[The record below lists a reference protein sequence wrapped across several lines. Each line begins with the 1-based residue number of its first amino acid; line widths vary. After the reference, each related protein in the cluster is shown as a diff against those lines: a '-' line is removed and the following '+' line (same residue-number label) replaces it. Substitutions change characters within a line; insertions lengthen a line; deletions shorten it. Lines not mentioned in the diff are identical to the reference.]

1 MQLSMIVAPA
11 YNGCERAHS
20 ELRDERSLCKSPRNE
35 KCSQQPNK
43 AARFISI
50 DINALNVELR
60 FSGSCA
66 LHPQIRFAM
75 LSSRRSAMDTVR
87 KGFKQHNCRCEG
99 SRFRLRAVMRH
110 AVSRTA
116 SKGVMGKRGAPRS
129 SDQEVMRHLSRSQ
142 IFKDYERAFS
152 EAMGLP
158 LNIRGHDSWS
168 PAHHG
173 KEDGNSLA
181 SILAR
186 FNKARAAC
194 LMAQTDASREP
205 DSTTRTVTWFAGLSE
220 SAVPVYIGD
229 HILGFLETGEVM
241 LKNPTKKHFASITRQ
256 LRAWGYKTD
265 WKQLERAYFRSCV
278 LSPVRYRA
286 MLRLLSLFA
295 RHLSILSNQLVVR
308 RENDQSTNMTRARQF
323 IEDHQAEPLSLGR
336 IAQVANI
343 SRHYFCKMFKKAT
356 GMNFVDYLSRVRV
369 EKSKTL
375 LLNPNSRI
383 SEAAFACGFQSMTN
397 FNRAFKRIVGRSP
410 TQFREALPKL
420 RRS

>member
-1 MQLSMIVAPA
+1 MQAGPA
-11 YNGCERAHS
+11 
-20 ELRDERSLCKSPRNE
+20 
-35 KCSQQPNK
+35 
-43 AARFISI
+43 
-50 DINALNVELR
+50 
-60 FSGSCA
+60 
-66 LHPQIRFAM
+66 
-75 LSSRRSAMDTVR
+75 
-87 KGFKQHNCRCEG
+87 
-99 SRFRLRAVMRH
+99 
-110 AVSRTA
+110 
-116 SKGVMGKRGAPRS
+116 RS
-129 SDQEVMRHLSRSQ
+129 SDQEVMVHLSRSQ

-158 LNIRGHDSWS
+158 LNIRAHDSWS

-173 KEDGNSLA
+173 KTDGDSFA
-181 SILAR
+181 AILAR
-186 FNKARAAC
+186 FNQARAAC
-194 LMAQTDASREP
+194 LRAQTDASQEP
-205 DSTTRTVTWFAGLSE
+205 TSTTRTVTWFAGLSE
-220 SAVPVYIGD
+220 SAVPVYVGD

-295 RHLSILSNQLVVR
+295 QHLSILSNQLAVR
-308 RENDQSTNMTRARQF
+308 REKDETTNMTRARKF

-356 GMNFVDYLSRVRV
+356 GINFIDYLSRVRV

-375 LLNPNSRI
+375 LLNPNSRV
-383 SEAAFACGFQSMTN
+383 SEVAFACGFQSMTN
-397 FNRAFKRIVGRSP
+397 FNREFKRIVRRSP

-420 RRS
+420 RRAT